1 MNQININ
8 TVPSIPMGIP
18 KKGTQISWA
27 SDVVTKEKNSENK
40 NISFD
45 KNLKKKK

>member
-8 TVPSIPMGIP
+8 TVPTIPMGIP
-18 KKGTQISWA
+18 KKAAENFWA
-27 SDVVTKEKNSENK
+27 SDLVTKDKNSGNK
-40 NISFD
+40 NVSFD